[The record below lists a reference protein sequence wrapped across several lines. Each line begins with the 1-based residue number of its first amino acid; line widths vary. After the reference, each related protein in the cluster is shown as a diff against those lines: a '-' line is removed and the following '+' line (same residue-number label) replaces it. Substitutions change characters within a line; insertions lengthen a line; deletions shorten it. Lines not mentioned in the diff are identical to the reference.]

1 MSMSDPIADMLTRIR
16 NGNTAKHDTVDVP
29 ASIMKK
35 AIADILTNEGYIK
48 GYEVIE
54 GSPEGTSEK
63 LEEYRRLRKEQWDFA
78 ESLNS

>member
-1 MSMSDPIADMLTRIR
+1 MILPKTPEMERIW
-16 NGNTAKHDTVDVP
+16 
-29 ASIMKK
+29 SEIEQY
-35 AIADILTNEGYIK
+35 LCFSNEK

>member
-1 MSMSDPIADMLTRIR
+1 MERIW
-16 NGNTAKHDTVDVP
+16 
-29 ASIMKK
+29 SEIEQY
-35 AIADILTNEGYIK
+35 LCFSNEK

-54 GSPEGTSEK
+54 GSPKGTSEK